1 MGFLSSLFGGGDAAA
16 KHQTAGNEFL
26 AANASADGV
35 VQTASGLQYKVLTA
49 GDGAHPA
56 ATDTVRVHYEG
67 RLLDGSI
74 FDSSYQRGETI
85 TFPLNGVIRG
95 WTEGL
100 QLIAVGATYELY
112 IPFDLAYGQRGMPP
126 TIPPCATLIFKV
138 ELIGI
143 E

>member
-1 MGFLSSLFGGGDAAA
+1 MGLLGNLFGGGDAGQ
-16 KHQTAGNEFL
+16 HEMAGKAFL
-26 AANASADGV
+26 AKNAKADGV

-49 GDGAHPA
+49 GDGEKPDA
-56 ATDTVRVHYEG
+56 ADTVRVHYEG

-100 QLIAVGATYELY
+100 QLMAVGATHELY
-112 IPFDLAYGQRGMPP
+112 IPFNLAYGQRGMPP

>member
-1 MGFLSSLFGGGDAAA
+1 MGILDMFGGGGDSAQ
-16 KHQTAGNEFL
+16 HEMAGKTFL
-26 AANASADGV
+26 AKNANEDGV
-35 VQTASGLQYKVLTA
+35 TQTASGLQYKELVA
-49 GDGAHPA
+49 GDGEKPDA
-56 ATDTVRVHYEG
+56 ADTVRVHSAG

-100 QLIAVGATYELY
+100 QLMGVGATHELY
-112 IPFDLAYGQRGMPP
+112 IPFNLAYGQRGMPP

>member
-1 MGFLSSLFGGGDAAA
+1 MGLLGNMFGGGDSGQ
-16 KHQTAGNEFL
+16 HEMAGKAFL
-26 AANASADGV
+26 AKNANEDGV
-35 VQTASGLQYKVLTA
+35 TQTASGLQYKELVA
-49 GDGAHPA
+49 GDGQKPDA
-56 ATDTVRVHYEG
+56 ADTVRVHYEG

-74 FDSSYQRGETI
+74 FDSSYKRGETI

-100 QLIAVGATYELY
+100 QLMAVGATYELY
-112 IPFDLAYGQRGMPP
+112 IPFNLAYGDRGMPP
-126 TIPPCATLIFKV
+126 TIPPCSTLIFKV